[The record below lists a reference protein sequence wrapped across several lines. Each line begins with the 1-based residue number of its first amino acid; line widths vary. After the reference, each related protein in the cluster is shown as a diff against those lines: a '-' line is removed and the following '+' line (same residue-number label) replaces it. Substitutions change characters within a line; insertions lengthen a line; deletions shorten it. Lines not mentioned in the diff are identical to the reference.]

1 MLEPSAFHCTILRS
15 SCWVSRRPLRTNT
28 LLFFWISHHIS
39 ASWTLGNVFGF
50 IFSTDNGSVIL
61 FLKRDFL
68 FQRYILRYLSLCG
81 GGVSLVPL
89 QWHWVRPLGL
99 KSSLCYFLAVNVFG
113 QVTQGLSFLILKMGV
128 YLGTGHWVWHR
139 VLATIIMWRLPLP
152 LQLVPSGFWG
162 FIFWGQ
168 RTRLS
173 GRAAALL
180 CLWFFDHSW
189 IS

>member
-1 MLEPSAFHCTILRS
+1 MICTNSLSPKIWTQICWCLNPVHSTAPSSDQAAEWAGGPWEQTPCCFSEYPITSLLHEP
-15 SCWVSRRPLRTNT
+15 
-28 LLFFWISHHIS
+28 
-39 ASWTLGNVFGF
+39 LGFP
-50 IFSTDNGSVIL
+50 
-61 FLKRDFL
+61 
-68 FQRYILRYLSLCG
+68 LCG